1 MSKKNET
8 HSIEVKPSQE
18 PQNQLTHQVSLSQ
31 SAMHSQASSPLDAAR
46 VTDSPSVPS
55 VISADSIK
63 AANAR
68 LVEASEVRQ
77 KRKYTRR
84 NTVSAVSGVGQ
95 QVVQSTQSNQVPIDL
110 AEAKMLLNMPFDML
124 ADSLEFEE
132 FRLSKDKV
140 DQCAPL
146 MHKVLQKY
154 MPAMQGEHSALW
166 ALAFALSTHAGMAG
180 WSYYQKLQKEQK
192 DREAKSETQEE

>member
-8 HSIEVKPSQE
+8 LSIEAKNSQE
-18 PQNQLTHQVSLSQ
+18 TPQNEVNQVSLSP
-31 SAMHSQASSPLDAAR
+31 SATHLQASKPLENAKL
-46 VTDSPSVPS
+46 TDSPNVPS
-55 VISADSIK
+55 VISAEGIK

-68 LVEASEVRQ
+68 LQEASEVRQ

-84 NTVSAVSGVGQ
+84 NPVQGASPVSSSGGASSVAV
-95 QVVQSTQSNQVPIDL
+95 QVPIDL
-110 AEAKMLLNMPFDML
+110 SEAKMLLNMPFDML

-132 FRLSKDKV
+132 FRLSKDKLE
-140 DQCAPL
+140 QCAPL

-154 MPAMQGEHSALW
+154 MPVMNGEHSALW

-180 WSYYQKLQKEQK
+180 WAYYQKVQKEQK
-192 DREAKSETQEE
+192 DREAQSETQED

>member
-1 MSKKNET
+1 MSKKSET
-8 HSIEVKPSQE
+8 HSIEAKNQSE
-18 PQNQLTHQVSLSQ
+18 PQQNLPTPNQSQ
-31 SAMHSQASSPLDAAR
+31 LVPSSQALNPLANAK

-55 VISADSIK
+55 VITPESIK

-68 LVEASEVRQ
+68 LIEAGEVRQ

-84 NTVSAVSGVGQ
+84 ATVAGASGPVSSSSVAA
-95 QVVQSTQSNQVPIDL
+95 TPTQVPIDL
-110 AEAKMLLNMPFDML
+110 SEAKMMLNMPFDML

-132 FRLSKDKV
+132 FRLSKDKLE
-140 DQCAPL
+140 QCAPL

-154 MPAMQGEHSALW
+154 MPVMNGEHSALW

-180 WSYYQKLQKEQK
+180 WAYYQKLQKEQR
-192 DREAKSETQEE
+192 DREAQSETQAE

>member
-18 PQNQLTHQVSLSQ
+18 PQNQPTHQVSLSP

-84 NTVSAVSGVGQ
+84 NTNTGSPQSIAPGAPVSA
-95 QVVQSTQSNQVPIDL
+95 TQVPIDL
-110 AEAKMLLNMPFDML
+110 SEAKMLLNMPFDML

-132 FRLSKDKV
+132 FRLSKDKL

-146 MHKVLQKY
+146 MHKVLLKY
-154 MPAMQGEHSALW
+154 MPVMNGEHSALW

-192 DREAKSETQEE
+192 DREAKSETQED